1 MYHSPVEARV
11 FPSGRDASAPE
22 EEEDV
27 EGAAAEDMVVDN
39 SCKTLGKAVGANHG
53 ESSVWCVRNRVQTLH
68 RPVRLRLYYKYMY
81 FYSVNTFV
89 IILYVFNQTKIFA
102 ARCV

>member
-11 FPSGRDASAPE
+11 FPSGRDAPPPE

-27 EGAAAEDMVVDN
+27 EGTAAEDMVVDK
-39 SCKTLGKAVGANHG
+39 SCKTLGKTVEANHG